1 MPQKPIEIHR
11 WRPLSAAARGRTGYR
26 VFSVPPLRALTGI
39 SILSVLTATRVAAA
53 DAQECVAQNNAAAD
67 HRANHRL
74 LAARAAYRA
83 CVAEPGCPD
92 VVSAEC
98 ESALS
103 ELKTAIPTLLVS
115 VLDEQKHDAVGATLK
130 VDGRDVAVD
139 GSPIEVDPGPHQLL
153 AVGQGAAASIQVIG
167 VENEANREVELVLKG
182 FHSAPVSP
190 DRESQPGGASSAATG
205 LAKPRSRVPS
215 YVLGGVSAVGLAS
228 FGYFAI
234 SGHSEVNQL
243 EQCKPDCTR
252 SAVHDV
258 RVRYLLA
265 DVSLGVSV
273 IALATAG
280 YLLFRAPSDHAAAGS
295 SVSVNISAAPQAAG
309 FSLSWAH

>member
-1 MPQKPIEIHR
+1 
-11 WRPLSAAARGRTGYR
+11 
-26 VFSVPPLRALTGI
+26 VPPLRALTGI
-39 SILSVLTATRVAAA
+39 LILSILTASRVAAA

-74 LAARAAYRA
+74 LAARTAYRA

-92 VVSAEC
+92 MVRSEC

-115 VLDEQKHDAVGATLK
+115 VLDEQKHDAVGATLT
-130 VDGRDVAVD
+130 VDGRVVAVD

-153 AVGQGAAASIQVIG
+153 AADQGAAAGIQVIS

-182 FHSAPVSP
+182 LHSALVSP
-190 DRESQPGGASSAATG
+190 DRESELAGASPAASG
-205 LAKPRSRVPS
+205 LATPRSRVPS
-215 YVLGGVSAVGLAS
+215 YVLGGASAVALAS

-243 EQCKPDCTR
+243 EQCKPNCSR
-252 SAVHDV
+252 SDV
-258 RVRYLLA
+258 RDVRTKYLVA

-273 IALATAG
+273 VALVAAG
-280 YLLFRAPSDHAAAGS
+280 YLLLRSAPERPVASG
-295 SVSVNISAAPQAAG
+295 SVSLDVVTAPQTAG
-309 FSLSWAH
+309 LSLRWVE

>member
-1 MPQKPIEIHR
+1 
-11 WRPLSAAARGRTGYR
+11 
-26 VFSVPPLRALTGI
+26 VPPLRALMGI
-39 SILSVLTATRVAAA
+39 SILSVLGVLTATRIAAA

-67 HRANHRL
+67 HRANHQL

-92 VVSAEC
+92 VVSSEC

-115 VLDEQKHDAVGATLK
+115 VLDEQRHDAVGATLK
-130 VDGRDVAVD
+130 VDGRAVAVD

-182 FHSAPVSP
+182 LHPAPISP
-190 DRESQPGGASSAATG
+190 DGESQSGDASAAATSV
-205 LAKPRSRVPS
+205 ATPRSRVPS

-243 EQCKPDCTR
+243 EQCRPDCTR

-273 IALATAG
+273 VALATAG
-280 YLLFRAPSDHAAAGS
+280 YLLFRAPFDHAAMGS
-295 SVSVNISAAPQAAG
+295 SVSVNISAAPQAAS
-309 FSLSWAH
+309 FSVSWVH

>member
-1 MPQKPIEIHR
+1 
-11 WRPLSAAARGRTGYR
+11 
-26 VFSVPPLRALTGI
+26 VPPLRALTGI
-39 SILSVLTATRVAAA
+39 LILSILTASRVAAA

-74 LAARAAYRA
+74 LAARTAYRA

-92 VVSAEC
+92 MVRSEC

-115 VLDEQKHDAVGATLK
+115 VLDEQKHDAVGATLT
-130 VDGRDVAVD
+130 VDGRVVAVD

-153 AVGQGAAASIQVIG
+153 AADQGAAAGIQVIS

-182 FHSAPVSP
+182 LHSALVSP
-190 DRESQPGGASSAATG
+190 DRESELAGASPAASG
-205 LAKPRSRVPS
+205 LATPRSRVPS
-215 YVLGGVSAVGLAS
+215 YVLGGASAVALAS

-243 EQCKPDCTR
+243 EQCKPDCAR
-252 SAVHDV
+252 SAVHEV
-258 RVRYLLA
+258 RVKYLLA

-273 IALATAG
+273 VALATAG
-280 YLLFRAPSDHAAAGS
+280 YLLFRAPSYHAATGS
-295 SVSVNISAAPQAAG
+295 SVSVNIRAAPQVLG
-309 FSLSWAH
+309 LSLSWAQ